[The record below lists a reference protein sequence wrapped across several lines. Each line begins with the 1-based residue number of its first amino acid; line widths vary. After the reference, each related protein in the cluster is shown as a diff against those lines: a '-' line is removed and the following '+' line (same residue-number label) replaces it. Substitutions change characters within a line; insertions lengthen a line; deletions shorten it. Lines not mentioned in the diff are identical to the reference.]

1 MKIKIM
7 GMLAAVAVLLGSLM
21 IGGTMAAFRADT
33 ETVNRITVGK
43 LGIEL
48 IEQSEDADA
57 VATDKGLQYTE
68 AGMPG
73 DIRSHQVFV
82 KNSEQYDLYVRIGV
96 EKYWTDRDGGKVFA
110 ANPALIEVLNNQP
123 ENWIEVPDAASA
135 GEKTYYYYKLPL
147 KSGQSTDHVM
157 NQIKI
162 SDQITKQV
170 EQAGEVVLDFTK
182 LATQM
187 NITADAV
194 QATSVKS
201 AMKAAW
207 GVTATLDGD
216 TLVSVQ

>member
-7 GMLAAVAVLLGSLM
+7 GILAAVALLLGSLM

-48 IEQSEDADA
+48 IEQSNDADA
-57 VATDKGLQYTE
+57 VVTDKGLQYTE

-73 DIRSHQVFV
+73 DVRSRQVFV
-82 KNSEQYDLYVRIGV
+82 RNSEQYDLYVRIGI
-96 EKYWTDRDGGKVFA
+96 EKYWTDRDGGKVFE

-123 ENWIEVPDAASA
+123 ENWIEVPDPASA

-194 QATSVKS
+194 QATSAQS

-216 TLVSVQ
+216 TLVAVR